1 MDIRWGIDLGGTKI
15 EGIVFREAD
24 GFVLARLRLPT
35 ESWHGYDHI
44 LNQISKLITEL
55 QKASQTKSD
64 IIGMCTPGTLDP
76 ILGVMKNSNTT
87 CLNGRNLPADLQQL
101 TGIQF
106 RTSNDANCFAIAEA
120 NMGVVPRL
128 MPEAR
133 VVFGAIMGT
142 GCGGGLVVDGK
153 IIGGR
158 QGIGG
163 EWGHNFL
170 HESGGP
176 CYCGKTGCVEMVI
189 SGPALEKYYAQQS
202 GNHFNM
208 VEITRRYREGS
219 DEVAIQTMDRLF
231 HFFGQAISVVINIAD
246 PDAIVIG
253 GGLGNIDELYT
264 LGVAQIQQHI
274 FNHRLDTKFF
284 KPMLGDSAGVYG
296 AAFLY

>member
-35 ESWHGYDHI
+35 ESWNGYDHI

-55 QKASQTKSD
+55 QNTSRTKSD

-101 TGIQF
+101 TGIEF

-202 GNHFNM
+202 GNHFDM
-208 VEITRRYREGS
+208 AEITRRYREGS
-219 DEVAIQTMDRLF
+219 DEVAIQTMERLF

>member
-1 MDIRWGIDLGGTKI
+1 MDIRCGIDLGGTKI

-35 ESWHGYDHI
+35 ESWNGYDHI

-55 QKASQTKSD
+55 QNASQTKSD

-101 TGIQF
+101 TDIEF

-202 GNHFNM
+202 GNHFDM
-208 VEITRRYREGS
+208 AEITRRYREGS
-219 DEVAIQTMDRLF
+219 DEVAIQTMERLF
-231 HFFGQAISVVINIAD
+231 NFFGQAISVVINIAD

>member
-1 MDIRWGIDLGGTKI
+1 MGIRWGIDLGGTKI
-15 EGIVFREAD
+15 EGIVFREED
-24 GFVLARLRLPT
+24 SVVLARLRVPT
-35 ESWHGYDHI
+35 ESWKGYDHI
-44 LNQISKLITEL
+44 LRQISELIQMLE
-55 QKASQTKSD
+55 KASQTTSD

-76 ILGVMKNSNTT
+76 IIGVMKNSNTT
-87 CLNGRNLPADLQQL
+87 CLNGKNLPADLQQL
-101 TGIQF
+101 TGIEF

-202 GNHFNM
+202 GNQCDM
-208 VEITRRYREGS
+208 AEITRRYREGS
-219 DEVAIQTMDRLF
+219 DEVAAQTMERLF

-264 LGVAQIQQHI
+264 MGVAQIQQHI
-274 FNHRLDTKFF
+274 FNHRLDTRFF